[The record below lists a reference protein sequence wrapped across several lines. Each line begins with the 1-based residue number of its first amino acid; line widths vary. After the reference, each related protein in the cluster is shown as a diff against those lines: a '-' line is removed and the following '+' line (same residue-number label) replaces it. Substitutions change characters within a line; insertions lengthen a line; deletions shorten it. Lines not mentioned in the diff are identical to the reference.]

1 MDEAGVR
8 RVIAENNKDLLV
20 QIKDLLGSSISDLKR
35 CNESIVSQ
43 QMSEIKR
50 LKRDS
55 VPQFNKKSNEEQY
68 KANKPI
74 KDAVEDAQ
82 IALERNDVEKTKQ
95 ALDKGM
101 DLLQERQ
108 KLILLADKSQYGW
121 KTVLEYK
128 DHDLADDEEDEKK
141 IYRAESRAARS
152 TKRFT
157 SRPMRQ
163 RSNVTST
170 STTAQFSAS
179 QMPNL
184 FSRVNPQLSSL
195 RSASGLC
202 FACGKPGHW
211 RASCPNL
218 RFNVPS
224 NTGQNSK

>member
-1 MDEAGVR
+1 
-8 RVIAENNKDLLV
+8 
-20 QIKDLLGSSISDLKR
+20 
-35 CNESIVSQ
+35 
-43 QMSEIKR
+43 
-50 LKRDS
+50 
-55 VPQFNKKSNEEQY
+55 
-68 KANKPI
+68 
-74 KDAVEDAQ
+74 
-82 IALERNDVEKTKQ
+82 
-95 ALDKGM
+95 M

-128 DHDLADDEEDEKK
+128 HHDLADDEGDEKK
-141 IYRAESRAARS
+141 IYRAVSRAARS
-152 TKRFT
+152 PKRFT

-218 RFNVPS
+218 RFYVPS
-224 NTGQNSK
+224 NSNDSLWMSIWIRTLFMMTATN

>member
-1 MDEAGVR
+1 
-8 RVIAENNKDLLV
+8 
-20 QIKDLLGSSISDLKR
+20 
-35 CNESIVSQ
+35 
-43 QMSEIKR
+43 
-50 LKRDS
+50 
-55 VPQFNKKSNEEQY
+55 
-68 KANKPI
+68 
-74 KDAVEDAQ
+74 
-82 IALERNDVEKTKQ
+82 
-95 ALDKGM
+95 M
-101 DLLQERQ
+101 DLLQGRQ
-108 KLILLADKSQYGW
+108 KLILLADKSQDGW

-128 DHDLADDEEDEKK
+128 QHDLADEEEDEKK
-141 IYRAESRAARS
+141 IHRVESRADRS

-163 RSNVTST
+163 RSNVTSI

-184 FSRVNPQLSSL
+184 FSRVNPLLSSL

-202 FACGKPGHW
+202 FAYGKPGHW